1 MTLRKITQ
9 EREKKSK
16 AQDDLKSSAKTKITD
31 KISNDLS
38 TKANWMIFQI
48 LSLQVWVTYIKV
60 DCPLLNCTN
69 YFAHHLIIF
78 MTF

>member
-9 EREKKSK
+9 EREKKSI

-38 TKANWMIFQI
+38 KKANWMIFQI
-48 LSLQVWVTYIKV
+48 LSLQVWVTYIKQSIV
-60 DCPLLNCTN
+60 L
-69 YFAHHLIIF
+69 Y
-78 MTF
+78 